1 MQTITEENKHVQGHK
16 FCVMLCR
23 RMLYDNVGEG
33 DNDDNSDGGGG
44 GMFKEY
50 ACVRA
55 CVAR

>member
-1 MQTITEENKHVQGHK
+1 MQTIREENKHVQSHK
-16 FCVMLCR
+16 CCVMLCR

-33 DNDDNSDGGGG
+33 DNGDGGSG